1 MKDEG
6 EKDEYGGLSFRRT
19 PFKPEARALKPR
31 PTQSQPTVI
40 PPSYFIP
47 HPLFF
52 PRVNPP
58 LPFRYMAMEGPIGV
72 GKTSLT
78 SLLAKRFRGTKIL
91 EDVDNPFLDDF
102 YKDKR
107 GAAFRTE
114 LFFLLSRYDQQR
126 TMTQRDLFTE
136 LVLADYTFPKSKIF
150 AYLTLDDSELMI
162 YNRLYDLLF
171 ESVPKPELVIYLQG
185 NLDTLLKRIK
195 KRGRN
200 YEKAISPQYL
210 QELSEAYSHYFYRY
224 DETPLLVVNTN
235 EIDFVN
241 KPEHFDQLIEQIR
254 NAKKGTQY
262 YVPLGS

>member
-1 MKDEG
+1 M
-6 EKDEYGGLSFRRT
+6 
-19 PFKPEARALKPR
+19 PA
-31 PTQSQPTVI
+31 
-40 PPSYFIP
+40 
-47 HPLFF
+47 
-52 PRVNPP
+52 
-58 LPFRYMAMEGPIGV
+58 LPFRHIAIEGPIGV

-78 SLLAKRFRGTKIL
+78 GLLAKRFKGTRIL
-91 EDVDNPFLDDF
+91 ADVENPFLDDF

-126 TMTQRDLFTE
+126 GLSQGDLFTE
-136 LVLADYTFPKSKIF
+136 VTIADHMFQKSKIF

-162 YNRLYDLLF
+162 YNRLFELLN
-171 ESVPKPELVIYLQG
+171 ETVPKPDLVIYLQG
-185 NLDTLLKRIK
+185 NLDTLLRRIK
-195 KRGRN
+195 KRGKA

-235 EIDFVN
+235 EIDFVHT
-241 KPEHFDQLIEQIR
+241 PEHFDQLVEQVR
-254 NAKKGTQY
+254 NAQKGTQY

>member
-1 MKDEG
+1 MMDSASCLLHSASIP
-6 EKDEYGGLSFRRT
+6 LS
-19 PFKPEARALKPR
+19 
-31 PTQSQPTVI
+31 
-40 PPSYFIP
+40 
-47 HPLFF
+47 F
-52 PRVNPP
+52 PRVSGS
-58 LPFRYMAMEGPIGV
+58 LPFRHVAIEGPIGV

-78 SLLAKRFRGTKIL
+78 GLLARRFKGTKVL

-114 LFFLLSRYDQQR
+114 LFFLLSRYDQQK
-126 TMTQRDLFTE
+126 TLGQRDLFTE
-136 LVLADYTFPKSKIF
+136 LIIADYTFQKSKIF

-162 YNRLYDLLF
+162 YNRLYDLLL
-171 ESVPKPELVIYLQG
+171 ETVPKPDLVIYLQA

-200 YEKAISPQYL
+200 YERSISSSYL

-224 DETPLLVVNTN
+224 DETPLLVVNTTD
-235 EIDFVN
+235 IDFVN
-241 KPEHFDQLIEQIR
+241 TPEHFEQLVEQIR
-254 NAKKGTQY
+254 NAQKGTQY